1 MQGAEIDKAQDLWY
15 SLVHQIRRCGIPL
28 RSVGRSVGFFPVDS
42 RQNDGVK
49 WEKYELGHAFGP

>member
-28 RSVGRSVGFFPVDS
+28 RSWVEALFFPVDS

-49 WEKYELGHAFGP
+49 GEKYELGHAFGP